1 MKEWV
6 ESVDNDQ
13 EIQFDGDCISL
24 EMPEDSLS
32 NNEGWEIMPTT
43 NPLKVIKY
51 AIAEHAIIY
60 NSNIACNVLCT
71 FHTRFTNLDLISLLV
86 EFQVAILSCYGR
98 EVWRQLQI
106 DYFTKYTLEA
116 QLILPA
122 TSPYHTVLKKP
133 LD

>member
-13 EIQFDGDCISL
+13 EIQFHGDCISL
-24 EMPEDSLS
+24 EIPEDPLS

-60 NSNIACNVLCT
+60 KSNIQHCALH
-71 FHTRFTNLDLISLLV
+71 F
-86 EFQVAILSCYGR
+86 
-98 EVWRQLQI
+98 
-106 DYFTKYTLEA
+106 
-116 QLILPA
+116 
-122 TSPYHTVLKKP
+122 PY
-133 LD
+133 